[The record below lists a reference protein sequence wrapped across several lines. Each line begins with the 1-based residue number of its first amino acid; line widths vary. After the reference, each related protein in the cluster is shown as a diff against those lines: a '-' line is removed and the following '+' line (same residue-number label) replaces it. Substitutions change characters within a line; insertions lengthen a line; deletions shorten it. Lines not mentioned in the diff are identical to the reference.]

1 MTWVKQR
8 SGNHR
13 QFHSNAYYTVHTK
26 EMIMVGVKGTPRC
39 EWNSKISNVFF
50 AVRDGHNQKPDAIH
64 EIVEKLFG
72 VASLLRFLHVA
83 TISVLGGYLLEM
95 NFELNFG
102 FWILNLKCPIRKR
115 KNNNFLSIFL
125 FKNNFHN
132 F

>member
-72 VASLLRFLHVA
+72 MSGKFVEIFARRNNLRV
-83 TISVLGGYLLEM
+83 G
-95 NFELNFG
+95 
-102 FWILNLKCPIRKR
+102 W
-115 KNNNFLSIFL
+115 LSIGNEL
-125 FKNNFHN
+125 
-132 F
+132 